1 MRART
6 LGHISAGPLAVRKGS
21 TSYILLWPTH
31 LPSSLSPASVPSWE
45 SLRPNEKVRLEL
57 PRPPPASRPTPI
69 TPDAAELAGG
79 PPSSPVSIPPSLDYW
94 PAAGIYFKGTTH
106 STFGCCPPPLFLAT
120 LRRMTAPRGQRAC
133 ASSPNRLG
141 TGPRP
146 PQHPSS
152 ILHFYFLQSPQINP
166 FPFASYTRAL
176 HGPVWWRNSACC
188 CKPLPHLGGEEGGA
202 PRLLAPSPPEVSLPL
217 LVRGLQAI
225 PHPPTSPWSLSSQPS
240 RSGAQLTQRR
250 ERQGGRGK
258 EVVGG
263 EQGWHRLWERRARV
277 AMATADCTAA
287 RRGWGWQGGGV
298 GMGPNWE
305 LHLGAAFSSPSP
317 PPTWPRFL
325 GKHPSSHM
333 PLLITLVH
341 CWPLPQAYP
350 LGPGS
355 SSLPAPQQ
363 TGVFRALTTRLS
375 PGSLH
380 TCISALP
387 IISVLTSPFSTF
399 QTLPGPPPVQ
409 RSGLPRP
416 LYTPSLPLDPTL
428 THTDAD

>member
-21 TSYILLWPTH
+21 TSYILLWPRH

-69 TPDAAELAGG
+69 TPEAAELAGG

-120 LRRMTAPRGQRAC
+120 LRRMTAPRGQRAL
-133 ASSPNRLG
+133 ALRTRWAPARGRPSTHPPFFTSISS
-141 TGPRP
+141 
-146 PQHPSS
+146 S
-152 ILHFYFLQSPQINP
+152 
-166 FPFASYTRAL
+166 
-176 HGPVWWRNSACC
+176 
-188 CKPLPHLGGEEGGA
+188 LPKSTHS
-202 PRLLAPSPPEVSLPL
+202 PSPPTPELSTAQSGGETRPAAASLCPIWGGEGGGSAPPTCPL
-217 LVRGLQAI
+217 PTGSIPPPFGEGSSGYSPPPHLTLVPLFAAIPVRGAAD
-225 PHPPTSPWSLSSQPS
+225 TKEGATG
-240 RSGAQLTQRR
+240 REGEGSG
-250 ERQGGRGK
+250 
-258 EVVGG
+258 GG

-387 IISVLTSPFSTF
+387 VISVLTGPFSTF

-409 RSGLPRP
+409 RSGSPRP

>member
-6 LGHISAGPLAVRKGS
+6 LGHISAAPLAVGKGS
-21 TSYILLWPTH
+21 TSYLLLWPTH

-57 PRPPPASRPTPI
+57 RPPPASRPTPI

-152 ILHFYFLQSPQINP
+152 ILHFCFLQSPQINP
-166 FPFASYTRAL
+166 FLFASYTRAL

-188 CKPLPHLGGEEGGA
+188 CKPLPHLGGGGGGGSAPPTCPLPTGSIPPPFGEGSSGY
-202 PRLLAPSPPEVSLPL
+202 SPPPHLTLVPL
-217 LVRGLQAI
+217 FAAIPVRGAAD
-225 PHPPTSPWSLSSQPS
+225 TKEGATG
-240 RSGAQLTQRR
+240 REGEGSG
-250 ERQGGRGK
+250 
-258 EVVGG
+258 GG

-387 IISVLTSPFSTF
+387 VISVLTGPFSTF